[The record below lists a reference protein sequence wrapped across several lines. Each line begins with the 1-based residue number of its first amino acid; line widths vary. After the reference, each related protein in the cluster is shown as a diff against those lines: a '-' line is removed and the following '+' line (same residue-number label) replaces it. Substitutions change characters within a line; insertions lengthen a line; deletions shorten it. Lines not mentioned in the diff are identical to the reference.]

1 MIIQLGLMKASTE
14 CFFLY
19 HVSCQ
24 GEIGVLIETPLR
36 KLARTRPIN
45 HTHNCVV
52 PAIGIQATFLGP
64 IALTTAPSKYLE
76 YNWLPFVSL
85 PFELKALS
93 ENHARSFL
101 GQDDLVPKKVSHGI
115 IRSICLNSRLSAWRV
130 LAHWSGQL
138 LSMPHQL
145 LSISCTS
152 INVRQLSWIISDL
165 SSRFQIDQW
174 MRKWVYFTVVQDHLI
189 D

>member
-1 MIIQLGLMKASTE
+1 MIIQLGLMNASTE

-36 KLARTRPIN
+36 ELARTRPIN

-52 PAIGIQATFLGP
+52 PAIRIQATFLGT
-64 IALTTAPSKYLE
+64 IVLTTAPSKYLE
-76 YNWLPFVSL
+76 YNCLPFVSL
-85 PFELKALS
+85 PFELEALT

-165 SSRFQIDQW
+165 SSRFQIDQ
-174 MRKWVYFTVVQDHLI
+174 
-189 D
+189 